1 MASVKIKLKEFREF
15 MNDDSVWKDSDGEF
29 GYMEGYSLKFEG
41 RTYSYDERSFDESE
55 SHLNENGIVEFHGGV
70 MEFETYIVDMAKEI
84 RRWLKKRRLNE
95 THVEGSFRVPKEL
108 LPALKEFLRLNGGTV
123 L

>member
-41 RTYSYDERSFDESE
+41 RTYSYDECSFDEGE
-55 SHLNENGIVEFHGGV
+55 KHLNEDALVELECGTMDF
-70 MEFETYIVDMAKEI
+70 YNYSVDMVRELRK
-84 RRWLKKRRLNE
+84 WLKKKRLNE
-95 THVEGSFRVPKEL
+95 THVEGSFRIPKEL
-108 LPALKEFLRLNGGTV
+108 LPALKEFLKQIGRAHV
-123 L
+123 